1 MVARALRIVVVSE
14 DRQYLRNGYDF
25 FVACGYEVE
34 TQCDTIYRETDR
46 SKKNDLLI
54 YDYLGGQS
62 NYQRNNIYKIAVVAA
77 NRPDHV
83 RQAISEG
90 ADDVVVRPVTPAKL
104 LVRIRAAAA
113 ILESRVTLA
122 QQFGRDPRNNYPG
135 EGAFLGTL
143 QQTIEEITVHG
154 HCVCATMFST
164 STEDPQRYQ
173 AWLQDLVAT
182 ALPDSRI
189 FELSDH
195 RVAVV
200 TPATTPEQVS
210 DWAAERLASASVS
223 DTTSTDQPTLRVS
236 GSFVTTRNETTS
248 SQQMALVLNDRL
260 HLALSL
266 GEGLLIDE
274 PNENQWLAQQP
285 TGSIFDGM
293 RARDIMRPTTVE
305 LPDTESVS
313 SALEKMRL
321 WNADIAPVLN
331 CEGQPSGLI
340 RIDDLVEVEDTSQPI
355 SRHCLPNVPKVAWD
369 ANFEEFVALFSTN
382 DSSWLEVL
390 QDNHPVGVI
399 HCDDLTSMNTP
410 VMVSL
415 P

>member
-34 TQCDTIYRETDR
+34 TQCDTTYRETDR
-46 SKKNDLLI
+46 SRKNDLLI
-54 YDYLGGQS
+54 YDYVGGQATS
-62 NYQRNNIYKIAVVAA
+62 HQHNLYRIAVVSA

-83 RQAISEG
+83 RQAISDG

-113 ILESRVTLA
+113 ILESRVA
-122 QQFGRDPRNNYPG
+122 ISQQFGRDPRNSYPG

-143 QQTIEEITVHG
+143 QQTIEEISEHG
-154 HCVCATMFST
+154 HCVCATMFAT
-164 STEDPQRYQ
+164 ATEDPQRYQ
-173 AWLQDLVAT
+173 LWLRDLAAT

-200 TPATTPEQVS
+200 TPATAPEQVS

-223 DTTSTDQPTLRVS
+223 DTTSAEQAVLRVS
-236 GSFVTTRNETTS
+236 GSFVTTRNEGTS
-248 SQQMALVLNDRL
+248 SEQMALVLNDRL

-274 PNENQWLAQQP
+274 PNESQFLAQQP

-293 RARDIMRPTTVE
+293 TARDIMRPTTVE
-305 LPDTESVS
+305 LPENESVA

-321 WNADIAPVLN
+321 WNADIAPVLTS
-331 CEGQPSGLI
+331 EGQPCGLI
-340 RIDDLVEVEDTSQPI
+340 RIDDLVEVEDTSQTVG
-355 SRHCLPNVPKVAWD
+355 RHCLPNVPKVSWD

-390 QDNHPVGVI
+390 QDSHPVGVI

>member
-46 SKKNDLLI
+46 FHKNDLLI
-54 YDYLGGQS
+54 YDYVANQATSHHSL
-62 NYQRNNIYKIAVVAA
+62 YKIAVVSA

-113 ILESRVTLA
+113 ILEARIAIS
-122 QQFGRDPRNNYPG
+122 QQFGRDVRNRYPG

-143 QQTIEEITVHG
+143 QQTIEQISIHG
-154 HCVCATMFST
+154 HYVCATMFAT
-164 STEDPQRYQ
+164 ATEDPQRYQ
-173 AWLQDLVAT
+173 TWLQDLATT
-182 ALPDSRI
+182 ALPNSRI
-189 FELSDH
+189 FELSGK

-200 TPATTPEQVS
+200 TPATAPEQVS
-210 DWAAERLASASVS
+210 DWAAERLASASVT
-223 DTTSTDQPTLRVS
+223 DTTSTEQAVLRVS
-236 GSFVTTRNETTS
+236 GSFVTTRNEGTS
-248 SQQMALVLNDRL
+248 SEQMALVLNDRL
-260 HLALSL
+260 NLALSL

-274 PNENQWLAQQP
+274 PHENQWLSQQP

-293 RARDIMRPTTVE
+293 TARDIMRPTTIE
-305 LPDTESVS
+305 LPDNEPVG

-321 WNADIAPVLN
+321 WNADIAPVLTSDGEP
-331 CEGQPSGLI
+331 CGLI
-340 RIDDLVEVEDTSQPI
+340 RVDDLVEVEDPNQPI
-355 SRHCLPNVPKVAWD
+355 RQHCLPNVPKVSWD
-369 ANFEEFVALFSTN
+369 ANFEEFVALFSSN

-390 QDNHPVGVI
+390 QDSHPVGVI